1 MKKLLSLVL
10 SFLLIASLCPALADT
25 PPADQIATSGES
37 YVEWYNR
44 TRASD
49 DLISYTKAG
58 ISAGTG
64 FVLVRGVTEA
74 YSVVD
79 TIGITYIIQ
88 RWEVDEWVNYYV
100 SGYSIYDT
108 DTFSDIRT
116 FNVESGHYYRLSAL
130 HKAYK
135 GAQTDLIGTIT
146 GSVYVN

>member
-37 YVEWYNR
+37 YVEWYNKAR
-44 TRASD
+44 VAA

-64 FVLVRGVTEA
+64 YVLVRGITET
-74 YSVVD
+74 YSAVD
-79 TIGITYIIQ
+79 TIGVTYIIE
-88 RWEVDEWVNYYV
+88 RWEIDEWVNYYTC
-100 SGYSIYDT
+100 GCSIYDT

-116 FNVESGHYYRLSAL
+116 FEVESGYYYRLNAL

-135 GAQTDLIGTIT
+135 DVQTDLIGNIT
-146 GSVYVN
+146 KSVYVN